1 MSKVRVQNSIIDG
14 TVLLPPSK
22 SAAHRAL
29 ICSFLAGGGE
39 VSPLI
44 ESKDILAT
52 VSAIRAL
59 ENGENTINC
68 IESGST
74 LRFMIPIAA
83 ALGRAVTFVGE
94 GKLPERPIGEY
105 LRLLP
110 EHNVECRTD
119 GGLPLIIEGQLVGG
133 RFEIA
138 GDISSQYITGLL
150 LALPLLDDDSEIV
163 LTTELESKPYVNMTI
178 KVMADYGVEV
188 AQTENGYFI
197 KGRQKYISRDY
208 SVEGDW
214 SQAAFYAVA
223 GALFGRVEMTGV
235 YFNST
240 QGDKQIADIIERFGA
255 RVERGENSL
264 MVYKS
269 NLKGVEIDAA
279 DIPDMVPALAVLSA
293 YADGTTVIKG
303 AQRLRLKE
311 SDRIESVTYNLKK
324 SGADI
329 TPTPDGMIIKHS
341 TLKGAELKGFNDHR
355 IVMAM
360 TVAATGAQGESIIDD
375 AQSINKSYPGFFDD
389 YNKLGGK
396 ANVICDR

>member
-44 ESKDILAT
+44 ESKDMLAT

-119 GGLPLIIEGQLVGG
+119 GGLPLSIEGQLVGG

-188 AQTENGYFI
+188 AQTENGYSI

-235 YFNST
+235 DFNST

-264 MVYKS
+264 TVYKS
-269 NLKGVEIDAA
+269 NLKGIEIDAA
-279 DIPDMVPALAVLSA
+279 DIPDMVPALAVLGA

-375 AQSINKSYPGFFDD
+375 AQSINKSYPAFFDD

>member
-44 ESKDILAT
+44 ESKDMLAT

-119 GGLPLIIEGQLVGG
+119 GGLPLSIEGQLVGG

-197 KGRQKYISRDY
+197 KGHQKYIPRDY

-264 MVYKS
+264 TVYKS
-269 NLKGVEIDAA
+269 NLKGIEIDAA
-279 DIPDMVPALAVLSA
+279 DIPDMVPALAVLGA

-375 AQSINKSYPGFFDD
+375 AQSINKSYPAFFDD

>member
-44 ESKDILAT
+44 ESKDMLAT

-119 GGLPLIIEGQLVGG
+119 GGLPLSIEGQLVGG

-178 KVMADYGVEV
+178 KVMADYGVKV

-208 SVEGDW
+208 TVEGDW

-235 YFNST
+235 DFNST

-264 MVYKS
+264 TVYKS
-269 NLKGVEIDAA
+269 NLKGIEIDAA
-279 DIPDMVPALAVLSA
+279 DIPDMVPALAVLGA

-329 TPTPDGMIIKHS
+329 TPMPDGMIIKHS
-341 TLKGAELKGFNDHR
+341 MLKGAELKGFNDHR

-375 AQSINKSYPGFFDD
+375 AQSINKSYPAFFDD

>member
-44 ESKDILAT
+44 ESKDMLAT

-119 GGLPLIIEGQLVGG
+119 GGLPLSIEGQLVGG

-235 YFNST
+235 DFNST

-264 MVYKS
+264 TVYKS
-269 NLKGVEIDAA
+269 NLKGIEIDAA
-279 DIPDMVPALAVLSA
+279 DIPDMVPALAVLGA

-341 TLKGAELKGFNDHR
+341 TLKGADLKGFNDHR

-375 AQSINKSYPGFFDD
+375 AQSINKSYPAFFDD

>member
-1 MSKVRVQNSIIDG
+1 MSKVRVQNAIIDG
-14 TVLLPPSK
+14 IVQLPPSK

-44 ESKDILAT
+44 ESKDMLAT
-52 VSAIRAL
+52 ISAIQAL
-59 ENGENTINC
+59 KNGEDTINC

-119 GGLPLIIEGQLVGG
+119 GGLPLSIEGQLVGG

-150 LALPLLDDDSEIV
+150 LALPILDDDSEIV

-264 MVYKS
+264 TVYKS

-279 DIPDMVPALAVLSA
+279 DIPDMVPALAVLGA

>member
-44 ESKDILAT
+44 ESKDMLAT

-74 LRFMIPIAA
+74 LRFMIPIAT

-119 GGLPLIIEGQLVGG
+119 GGLPLSIEGQLVGG

-163 LTTELESKPYVNMTI
+163 LTTALESKPYVDMTI
-178 KVMADYGVEV
+178 KVMADYGVDV
-188 AQTENGYFI
+188 VQMENGYFI
-197 KGRQKYISRDY
+197 KGCQKYISRDY
-208 SVEGDW
+208 TVEGDW

-235 YFNST
+235 DFNST

-264 MVYKS
+264 TVYKS
-269 NLKGVEIDAA
+269 NLKGIEIDAA
-279 DIPDMVPALAVLSA
+279 DIPDMVPALAVLGA

-329 TPTPDGMIIKHS
+329 TPMPDGMIIKHS
-341 TLKGAELKGFNDHR
+341 MLKGAELKGFNDHR

-375 AQSINKSYPGFFDD
+375 AQSINKSYPAFFDD